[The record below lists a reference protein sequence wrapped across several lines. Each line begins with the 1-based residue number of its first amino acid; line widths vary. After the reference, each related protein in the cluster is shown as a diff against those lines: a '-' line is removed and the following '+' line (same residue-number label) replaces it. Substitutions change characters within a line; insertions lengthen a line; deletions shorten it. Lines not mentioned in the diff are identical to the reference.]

1 MKNIKAIGLCG
12 LARSGKDTFFSIIEQ
27 HFIEQKISCKKLSFA
42 HALRKDVHEFLL
54 NKTGIDS
61 FTEVEEE
68 KNIIRDFLVAYG
80 TKLMRR
86 IDETYW
92 ISKVKGE
99 AEFLIN
105 SGCIPIFT
113 DVRYPNELKWIKY
126 GLGGSII
133 HIRREGIVPPNEE
146 ETVNDPLLQEMADLL
161 FYWDNFKTGHA
172 SVLDIARVQQKL
184 NKLNENSKRTKTRS
198 VYVGRSK

>member
-1 MKNIKAIGLCG
+1 
-12 LARSGKDTFFSIIEQ
+12 
-27 HFIEQKISCKKLSFA
+27 
-42 HALRKDVHEFLL
+42 
-54 NKTGIDS
+54 
-61 FTEVEEE
+61 
-68 KNIIRDFLVAYG
+68 
-80 TKLMRR
+80 MRR

-92 ISKVKGE
+92 ISKVKSE
-99 AEFLIN
+99 AEALLQ
-105 SGCIPIFT
+105 SGCVPIFT

-146 ETVNDPLLQEMADLL
+146 EAVNDPLLQEMADLL

-198 VYVGRSK
+198 LYVGSSK